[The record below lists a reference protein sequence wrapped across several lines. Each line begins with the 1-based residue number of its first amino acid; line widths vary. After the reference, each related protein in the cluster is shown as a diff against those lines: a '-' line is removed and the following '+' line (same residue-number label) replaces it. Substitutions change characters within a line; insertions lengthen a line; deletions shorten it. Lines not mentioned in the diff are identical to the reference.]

1 MQEYL
6 GVYKERDLHLEEYL
20 AACLLSWILE
30 NVFMIDG
37 ASARAGG
44 LAGWLALAGS
54 GVRML
59 FEVKETN
66 GLI

>member
-1 MQEYL
+1 MVIDAHRCGQN
-6 GVYKERDLHLEEYL
+6 GAFVR
-20 AACLLSWILE
+20 LLKRPFANE
-30 NVFMIDG
+30 
-37 ASARAGG
+37 
-44 LAGWLALAGS
+44 